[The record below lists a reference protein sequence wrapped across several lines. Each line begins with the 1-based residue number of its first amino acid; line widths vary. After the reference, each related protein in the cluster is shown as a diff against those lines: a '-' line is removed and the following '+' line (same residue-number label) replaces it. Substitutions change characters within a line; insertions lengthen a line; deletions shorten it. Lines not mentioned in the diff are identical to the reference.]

1 MQAGI
6 KLQKQIILIFGIF
19 SQSIKYIETL
29 RSISLIT
36 LFVIFIACQ
45 VFGEIPEQHS
55 KELPILKQ
63 QQQQIIIL

>member
-19 SQSIKYIETL
+19 SQSIKDIETL